1 MKIMFLC
8 FMFSGLFVAFGQ
20 TSCFTVKVVDHETG
34 EPLPGMKVG
43 GSVGT
48 NIAPGWGWGSGK
60 GIDVDGK
67 ETDADG
73 CYTFTIDGGNGR
85 YGVSMDDQKGYY
97 EMLSGGWSFQKATG
111 IFPFRRYQPWN
122 PTIEIRAVKKRNPI
136 PMHVIQY
143 DGKIPVK
150 ETPVGFDLLNGDWVQ
165 PHGKGENSD
174 IMFTLI
180 IKEPPKGVAKHFPD
194 YDLVVSFPH
203 AHDGIQECV
212 NEDKPGL
219 GKREFRILNMLSAP
233 KKGYQN
239 QYIQQHS
246 IMDAKP
252 NKHICDYF
260 FRIRSETQADGSI
273 KEGLYGKIYNG
284 IECSRSGSSFVFLYY
299 VNLRPGDTNL
309 EFDGKTAPLEN
320 GSVPVNQP

>member
-136 PMHVIQY
+136 PMHVIKY
-143 DGKIPVK
+143 RGKIPVK

-180 IKEPPKGVAKHFPD
+180 IKEPPQEPEKDRSTCK
-194 YDLVVSFPH
+194 LKLSFPSK
-203 AHDGIQECV
+203 HDGIQECAQDE
-212 NEDKPGL
+212 NSTL
-219 GKREFRILNMLSAP
+219 GKREFRIFNMLSAP
-233 KKGYQN
+233 KEGYQN
-239 QYIQQHS
+239 PYYMLPFFSNDTQKNAHR
-246 IMDAKP
+246 
-252 NKHICDYF
+252 NFF

-273 KEGLYGKIYNG
+273 KEGLYGKIYG
-284 IECSRSGSSFVFLYY
+284 PISWSPECKLYFLYY

-320 GSVPVNQP
+320 GIVPVNQP